1 MFVRSIIFC
10 NVREITG
17 QQLDVYMRLLI
28 SRVSKLMLYGN

>member
-10 NVREITG
+10 NVQEIAR

-28 SRVSKLMLYGN
+28 RRVPMPIF